1 MGIPRTIGAVAVGAL
16 PPTPVYHGPIIP
28 AVSFSILN
36 GIATI
41 VLNVAGLTPPAF
53 PTNGYNGPN
62 GYPLPLNLGNNGQFD
77 IHGGINVA
85 NAGSGGPAGGQQVTL
100 WGFTTAT
107 YFNGRTVTV
116 LDCNPALNSFR
127 FYFNNANVASTADA
141 GNTATSPFQ
150 HYRVVRLECSQ
161 TLGTDIIYVG
171 DLNVSS
177 TRYFAALSLAGQF
190 SIEVAS
196 ENIPADRIW
205 ITGTGPTDSV
215 QVSLIY

>member
-1 MGIPRTIGAVAVGAL
+1 MGIPRTLGAVAVGAL
-16 PPTPVYHGPIIP
+16 PPTPVYTGPVIA
-28 AVSFSILN
+28 AVSFSILK

-41 VLNVAGLTPPAF
+41 VLGAGNL
-53 PTNGYNGPN
+53 PTNGYNGAN
-62 GYPLPLNLGNNGQFD
+62 GFPTQNKTTGSKFD
-77 IHGGINVA
+77 IYGGVA
-85 NAGSGGPAGGQQVTL
+85 GQNSGEPGKGQQVTL

-107 YFNGRTVTV
+107 YFNGRKITV
-116 LDCNPALNSFR
+116 LDCNPTDGSFR
-127 FYFNNANVASTADA
+127 FYFNHADVSSTADA
-141 GNTATSPFQ
+141 GNTALSPFQ
-150 HYRVVRLECSQ
+150 HYRVVRLECSLS
-161 TLGTDIIYVG
+161 LGTDIIYVG

-196 ENIPADRIW
+196 ENIPADAIW

>member
-16 PPTPVYHGPIIP
+16 PPTPVYTGPVIV
-28 AVSFSILN
+28 AVSFSILK

-41 VLNVAGLTPPAF
+41 VLGAGNL
-53 PTNGYNGPN
+53 PTTGYNGPN
-62 GYPLPLNLGNNGQFD
+62 GFPVQNGTTDSKFD
-77 IHGGINVA
+77 IYGGIN
-85 NAGSGGPAGGQQVTL
+85 GSHGGGPAGGQQVTL

-107 YFNGRTVTV
+107 YFNGRKITV
-116 LDCNPALNSFR
+116 LDCNPTDGSFR
-127 FYFNNANVASTADA
+127 FYFAHADVASTADT

-150 HYRVVRLECSQ
+150 HYRVVRLECSLN
-161 TLGTDIIYVG
+161 LGTDIIYVG

-196 ENIPADRIW
+196 ENIPADAIW
-205 ITGTGPTDSV
+205 ITGTSAADSV

>member
-1 MGIPRTIGAVAVGAL
+1 MGVPRTLGAVLVGAL
-16 PPTPVYHGPIIP
+16 PPTPVYTGPVIA
-28 AVSFSILN
+28 AVSFSILS

-41 VLNVAGLTPPAF
+41 VLGAGNLPLT
-53 PTNGYNGPN
+53 GYNGPN
-62 GYPLPLNLGNNGQFD
+62 GYPQQSTNGSEFD
-77 IHGGINVA
+77 IHGGINRA

-107 YFNGRTVTV
+107 YFNGKVV
-116 LDCNPALNSFR
+116 SVIDCNPQNGSFR
-127 FYFNNANVASTADA
+127 FYFAHANVASTADT
-141 GNTATSPFQ
+141 GNTAASPFQ

-161 TLGTDIIYVG
+161 SLGTDIIYVG